1 MNNLLVNILMGFSIS
16 KYWLSKYHSNLLV
29 IPRVLRF
36 LLRQYKSFDPSKLS
50 FHLRIAL
57 RSVQHRLVFSAG
69 QNILVRFSSY
79 LLSSWYKPTLN
90 KKTRRIKKIKRN
102 QKKILKKKNN
112 KRRRK
117 KLKIVTNNLNTNKA
131 KKDSIALKLVKLQL
145 SLKPNFNFKINFSL
159 EKYIQG
165 FFDKI
170 SETISNYKIIKDD
183 EKRKLKIEKIE
194 NERKEKILIE
204 KQKKEEEELRVK
216 LKEQALKDEARL
228 EKQRTKDIKLFLR
241 KEQALLRIE
250 QAEKQKQFLK
260 QLRLD
265 KQIEKFRIRE
275 VKELERLEKISLREK
290 REDYTGLQERIDKLK
305 QKYRIIR
312 DQKIR
317 ERVEAL
323 GVKLQGDEDRETLL
337 VKEKEYTLARQKIE
351 FALES
356 FYRSASSLVFQL
368 NKRHIT
374 RNMSIFRCIDRRF
387 ETGEIFIK
395 WDESQDEEWL
405 LLIYIKN
412 NSPDEGI
419 VIEDKTNPEKNLSHE
434 FRNIDIF
441 KASDT
446 MVDSLTQLIA
456 RARAKNNN

>member
-1 MNNLLVNILMGFSIS
+1 MKKKKKKS
-16 KYWLSKYHSNLLV
+16 KKIIKKKTGKKLK
-29 IPRVLRF
+29 
-36 LLRQYKSFDPSKLS
+36 PSK
-50 FHLRIAL
+50 
-57 RSVQHRLVFSAG
+57 
-69 QNILVRFSSY
+69 
-79 LLSSWYKPTLN
+79 
-90 KKTRRIKKIKRN
+90 KKVKKIKSKFKYNHKRAKKDKPKS
-102 QKKILKKKNN
+102 KKIKNIFKSNEPKKENFI
-112 KRRRK
+112 
-117 KLKIVTNNLNTNKA
+117 LKIVNFQN
-131 KKDSIALKLVKLQL
+131 
-145 SLKPNFNFKINFSL
+145 SLKPKINFNINFNF
-159 EKYIQG
+159 EKYIQS

-170 SETISNYKIIKDD
+170 ANTIAQYKTVKKDETRRLKLERQ
-183 EKRKLKIEKIE
+183 EKERLEKIE
-194 NERKEKILIE
+194 LENE
-204 KQKKEEEELRVK
+204 KQREEELKVK
-216 LKEQALKDEARL
+216 LKEQALKEEIKI
-228 EKQRTKDIKLFLR
+228 EKQRARDIKLFLR

-260 QLRLD
+260 QLRLE

-275 VKELERLEKISLREK
+275 VKELEKLEKISLREK
-290 REDYTGLQERIDKLK
+290 RDDYAGLQQRIEKLK
-305 QKYRIIR
+305 EKYRIIR
-312 DQKIR
+312 DQKIK

-337 VKEKEYTLARQKIE
+337 QKEKEYTIARQKIE

-374 RNMSIFRCIDRRF
+374 RHMSIFRCIDKRF

-395 WDESQDEEWL
+395 WDESSDEEWL

-419 VIEDKTNPEKNLSHE
+419 VIEDKTNPEKNISHE
-434 FRNIDIF
+434 FKNNEIF

-456 RARAKNNN
+456 RKRSKNNN

>member
-1 MNNLLVNILMGFSIS
+1 M
-16 KYWLSKYHSNLLV
+16 
-29 IPRVLRF
+29 
-36 LLRQYKSFDPSKLS
+36 
-50 FHLRIAL
+50 
-57 RSVQHRLVFSAG
+57 
-69 QNILVRFSSY
+69 
-79 LLSSWYKPTLN
+79 
-90 KKTRRIKKIKRN
+90 KKKQKKIIRKNRIKKKKPINKGFERAKKNKKKPKVKPKKRA
-102 QKKILKKKNN
+102 KKSKLKKTKIIHN
-112 KRRRK
+112 K
-117 KLKIVTNNLNTNKA
+117 INTNKA
-131 KKDSIALKLVKLQL
+131 KKDSLALKLVKWQL
-145 SLKPNFNFKINFSL
+145 SLKPKLNIKINFSL

-170 SETISNYKIIKDD
+170 SETISNYKILKQD
-183 EKRKLKIEKIE
+183 EKRRQQIEKIE
-194 NERKEKILIE
+194 NERKTKLAFE
-204 KQKKEEEELRVK
+204 KQKKEEEDLRVK
-216 LKEQALKDEARL
+216 LKEQELKEEARL

-275 VKELERLEKISLREK
+275 VKELEKLEKISLQEK
-290 REDYTGLQERIDKLK
+290 REDYAGLQERIDKLK
-305 QKYRIIR
+305 EKYRIIR
-312 DQKIR
+312 DQKIK

-337 VKEKEYTLARQKIE
+337 LKEKEYTLARQKVE

-374 RNMSIFRCIDRRF
+374 RDMSIFRCIDRRF
-387 ETGEIFIK
+387 ETGEVFIK
-395 WDESQDEEWL
+395 WDDSEDEEWL

-419 VIEDKTNPEKNLSHE
+419 IIEDKTNPEKNISHE
-434 FRNIDIF
+434 FKNVDIF

-456 RARAKNNN
+456 RKRDKNIN

>member
-1 MNNLLVNILMGFSIS
+1 M
-16 KYWLSKYHSNLLV
+16 KK
-29 IPRVLRF
+29 
-36 LLRQYKSFDPSKLS
+36 
-50 FHLRIAL
+50 
-57 RSVQHRLVFSAG
+57 
-69 QNILVRFSSY
+69 
-79 LLSSWYKPTLN
+79 KP
-90 KKTRRIKKIKRN
+90 KKIKKYKRPKKASKTKSLKKFKKVQYKRKKN
-102 QKKILKKKNN
+102 LKKIPKKIKNKKFKKNKKKT
-112 KRRRK
+112 
-117 KLKIVTNNLNTNKA
+117 LYSKIPKSQKESFTH
-131 KKDSIALKLVKLQL
+131 KLVKFQL
-145 SLKPNFNFKINFSL
+145 SLKPEFNFKINFSL

-170 SETISNYKIIKDD
+170 SETISSYKILKHD
-183 EKRKLKIEKIE
+183 EKRRLKLEKIE
-194 NERKEKILIE
+194 NERKAKIALEK
-204 KQKKEEEELRVK
+204 KKIEEETLKVK
-216 LKEQALKDEARL
+216 LKEQALRDEARL

-241 KEQALLRIE
+241 KEQAILRIE

-275 VKELERLEKISLREK
+275 VKELEKLEKISLREK
-290 REDYTGLQERIDKLK
+290 REDYAGLQERIDKLK
-305 QKYRIIR
+305 EKYRIIR
-312 DQKIR
+312 DQKIK

-337 VKEKEYTLARQKIE
+337 SKEKEYTLARQKIE

-368 NKRHIT
+368 NKRHVT

-395 WDESQDEEWL
+395 WDESEDEEWL

-434 FRNIDIF
+434 FRGIDIF

-456 RARAKNNN
+456 RKRDKNNN

>member
-1 MNNLLVNILMGFSIS
+1 M
-16 KYWLSKYHSNLLV
+16 
-29 IPRVLRF
+29 
-36 LLRQYKSFDPSKLS
+36 
-50 FHLRIAL
+50 
-57 RSVQHRLVFSAG
+57 
-69 QNILVRFSSY
+69 
-79 LLSSWYKPTLN
+79 
-90 KKTRRIKKIKRN
+90 
-102 QKKILKKKNN
+102 
-112 KRRRK
+112 
-117 KLKIVTNNLNTNKA
+117 
-131 KKDSIALKLVKLQL
+131 
-145 SLKPNFNFKINFSL
+145 
-159 EKYIQG
+159 EKYIQK

-170 SETISNYKIIKDD
+170 SETISNYKVLKDD
-183 EKRKLKIEKIE
+183 EKRRLKIEKIE
-194 NERKEKILIE
+194 KEREEKIKIQ
-204 KQKKEEEELRVK
+204 KQKKIDDDLRIK
-216 LKEQALKDEARL
+216 LKEQTLKDEAKL

-250 QAEKQKQFLK
+250 QAEKQRQFLR
-260 QLRLD
+260 QLRLE

-275 VKELERLEKISLREK
+275 VKELERLEKLSLKEK
-290 REDYTGLQERIDKLK
+290 REDYSELQERIDKLK
-305 QKYRIIR
+305 EKYRIIR
-312 DQKIR
+312 DQKIK

-337 VKEKEYTLARQKIE
+337 SKEKEYTIARQKIE

-368 NKRHIT
+368 NKRYIT
-374 RNMSIFRCIDRRF
+374 RDMSIFRCIDRRF

-395 WDESQDEEWL
+395 WDESKDEEWL

-419 VIEDKTNPEKNLSHE
+419 VIEDKTNPEKNVSHE

-456 RARAKNNN
+456 RKRDKNNN

>member
-1 MNNLLVNILMGFSIS
+1 M
-16 KYWLSKYHSNLLV
+16 
-29 IPRVLRF
+29 
-36 LLRQYKSFDPSKLS
+36 
-50 FHLRIAL
+50 
-57 RSVQHRLVFSAG
+57 
-69 QNILVRFSSY
+69 
-79 LLSSWYKPTLN
+79 
-90 KKTRRIKKIKRN
+90 KKK
-102 QKKILKKKNN
+102 QKKLKKKTKIKKKTKPRKASKKISKIKKSLKKTKK
-112 KRRRK
+112 KRISKRK
-117 KLKIVTNNLNTNKA
+117 KTKVTKSKRISYRTQVK
-131 KKDSIALKLVKLQL
+131 KVQKDSFVLKLIKFQL
-145 SLKPNFNFKINFSL
+145 SLKPQFNFKLHLIIERYVQS
-159 EKYIQG
+159 

-170 SETISNYKIIKDD
+170 SETISNYKVLKSE
-183 EKRKLKIEKIE
+183 EKRRIKIEKIE
-194 NERKEKILIE
+194 KEREAKIEIAR
-204 KQKKEEEELRVK
+204 QKEEEQAIRVK
-216 LKEQALKDEARL
+216 LKEQTLKEEAKL
-228 EKQRTKDIKLFLR
+228 EKQRAKDIKLFLR

-275 VKELERLEKISLREK
+275 VKELEKLEKISLKEK
-290 REDYTGLQERIDKLK
+290 REDYAGLQERIDKLK
-305 QKYRIIR
+305 EKYRLLR
-312 DQKIR
+312 DQKIK

-337 VKEKEYTLARQKIE
+337 EKEKEYTLARQKVE

-374 RNMSIFRCIDRRF
+374 RDMSIFRCIDRRF
-387 ETGEIFIK
+387 ETGEVFIK
-395 WDESQDEEWL
+395 WDESLDDEWL

-434 FRNIDIF
+434 FRNVDIF

-456 RARAKNNN
+456 RKRAKNNN

>member
-1 MNNLLVNILMGFSIS
+1 MKKKS
-16 KYWLSKYHSNLLV
+16 KKSKKSKKVKKFRKKIIKSKHPKKLKKIFKKKKVLKKK
-29 IPRVLRF
+29 PR
-36 LLRQYKSFDPSKLS
+36 
-50 FHLRIAL
+50 
-57 RSVQHRLVFSAG
+57 
-69 QNILVRFSSY
+69 SS
-79 LLSSWYKPTLN
+79 
-90 KKTRRIKKIKRN
+90 RRIKLKSTR
-102 QKKILKKKNN
+102 KKIVYPKLN
-112 KRRRK
+112 KTRNES
-117 KLKIVTNNLNTNKA
+117 LT
-131 KKDSIALKLVKLQL
+131 LKLVKLQL
-145 SLKPNFNFKINFSL
+145 SLKPQFNFKINFSL
-159 EKYIQG
+159 ERHIQR

-170 SETISNYKIIKDD
+170 SETISNYKILKND
-183 EKRKLKIEKIE
+183 EKRRIRLEKIE
-194 NERKEKILIE
+194 NERKAKIAIE
-204 KQKKEEEELRVK
+204 KEKKEQEILKVK

-250 QAEKQKQFLK
+250 QAEKQRHFLK
-260 QLRLD
+260 QLKLD
-265 KQIEKFRIRE
+265 RQIEKFRIRE
-275 VKELERLEKISLREK
+275 VKELDRLEKISLREK
-290 REDYTGLQERIDKLK
+290 REDYAGLQDRIDKLK
-305 QKYRIIR
+305 EKYRIIR

-317 ERVEAL
+317 ERVESL

-337 VKEKEYTLARQKIE
+337 LKEKEYTLARQKIE

-368 NKRHIT
+368 NKRHVT

-395 WDESQDEEWL
+395 WDESEDEDWL

-419 VIEDKTNPEKNLSHE
+419 VIEDKTNPEKNISHE
-434 FRNIDIF
+434 FKSIDIF

-456 RARAKNNN
+456 RKRAQNNN